1 LQQENDRLKLH
12 IQSRQHEIAE
22 MRGKLTKA
30 VKEVRDKGALLESN
44 LREKYKDRLSDFVKV
59 LDQELSRLSGLL
71 LREPTKN

>member
-1 LQQENDRLKLH
+1 
-12 IQSRQHEIAE
+12 